1 MKHFFL
7 PVVFALLLL
16 GAGCGS
22 RPTTQAP
29 PLSPP
34 ANMGYP
40 EDQNPVRA
48 RPHREVCDT
57 KNFICVD
64 RSRVGSHLPINFNV
78 TGTAIAF
85 ESTMQWKLE
94 NASGTVL
101 GQGTLMT
108 AASDIGQPGLFTLTT
123 NRPITPGTATGALSF
138 FEFSAMDGS
147 SVHLLALPVSF

>member
-1 MKHFFL
+1 MKHYSL
-7 PVVFALLLL
+7 PVVLALLLL
-16 GAGCGS
+16 GAGCAS

-40 EDQNPVRA
+40 EDMNPVRA

-64 RSRVGSHLPINFNV
+64 GSRVGAHLPINVHV

-108 AASDIGQPGLFTLTT
+108 AAPDVGQPGLFTLAT

-147 SVHLLALPVSF
+147 VVHLLTLPVSF